1 MNIFRYK
8 PLLWSSAF
16 AIGLFSSS
24 IKAQDL
30 NQLKDIAGSS
40 GLGGGVP
47 SLGSLSSIAAGS
59 TGNAA
64 GIIGFCLKNNYLG
77 GEGAA
82 SVRDQLLG
90 KMTSSGEQSPET
102 NADYISGTKGIVCC
116 ASGPSVDL
124 SMSSLKASVVKK
136 ACEKVLEQGK
146 SML

>member
-1 MNIFRYK
+1 MNIFKYK
-8 PLLWSSAF
+8 PLLLSGVLV
-16 AIGLFSSS
+16 IGLFSGP

-30 NQLKDIAGSS
+30 GQLKDIAGSS
-40 GLGGGVP
+40 GLSGSVP
-47 SLGSLSSIAAGS
+47 SLGSLSSIAAGNS
-59 TGNAA
+59 GNAA
-64 GIIGFCLKNNYLG
+64 GIISFCMKNNYLR

-82 SVRDQLLG
+82 SVKDRLLG

-102 NADYISGTKGIVCC
+102 NPDYISGTKGIVCC

-136 ACEKVLEQGK
+136 ACEKILEQGK